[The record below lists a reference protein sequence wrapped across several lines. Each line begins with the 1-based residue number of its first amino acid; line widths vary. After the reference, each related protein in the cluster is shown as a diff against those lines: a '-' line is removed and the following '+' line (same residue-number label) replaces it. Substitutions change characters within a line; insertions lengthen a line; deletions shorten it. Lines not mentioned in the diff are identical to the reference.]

1 MNATDHLCDILVLGS
16 GAAGLAFALDLP
28 ASLAVTVLS
37 KGRLDQGA
45 TNRAQGGIAAVL
57 GEDDSIEAHVRD
69 TLEAGAGL
77 CDERVVRFA
86 VERGPEAVRWLIG
99 LGIELTWET
108 GAAGKR
114 PHLTRE
120 GGHSR
125 RRVAHAEDATGR
137 AVQACLE
144 NEAARR
150 PNVRLIENR
159 LAIDLIARLD
169 DAGRPRC
176 VGAYA
181 LNGDTGRVETLRAR
195 AVMMATGGASGV
207 YRHCTNPAAG
217 AGDGIAMAWR
227 AGCRVANMEFT
238 QFHPTSLFLRDG
250 EPLLISE
257 AVRGEGGVLRRPG
270 GAGRQDNKP
279 GAEFAAGSSGFGAC
293 APGGAGRQDNKP
305 GAEFAAGSSGFGACA
320 PGGAGRQ
327 DNKPGAEFA
336 AGSSGFGACAPGG
349 ERFMDRFDARA
360 ELAPRD
366 IVARAIDHEMKRLG
380 IAYVHLDISHRPA
393 EFVREHFPMLY
404 RRCLEVGIDMTAGPI
419 PVVPAAH
426 YTCGGIVADLAARTD
441 LAGLYAAGECAA
453 TGLHGANRLASNS
466 LLECIVFARAAAAD
480 VAGALPALPPP
491 ALPPWDESQVRDS
504 DEEVVLSHNRDEI
517 RRFMWDYVG
526 IVRTGKRLKRALS
539 RVELLKRE
547 VEEYYARFRV
557 TPALIELR
565 NMVMTAEL
573 IVRSALARKE
583 SRGLHYI
590 LDYPRPDA
598 SRPPADTI
606 LAPPPRHI
614 IATGSTLSESTG

>member
-1 MNATDHLCDILVLGS
+1 MNTSDHACDVLVIGS

-28 ASLAVTVLS
+28 ASLVVTVLS

-57 GEDDSIEAHVRD
+57 GADDSVDAHVRD

-77 CDERVVRFA
+77 CDENVVRFV
-86 VERGPEAVRWLIG
+86 VERGPETIRWLIG
-99 LGIELTWET
+99 LGIELTWEQ
-108 GAAGKR
+108 GAEGKR

-120 GGHSR
+120 GGHSF

-144 NEAARR
+144 NEAVRR
-150 PNVRLIENR
+150 ANVRLIENR
-159 LAIDLIARLD
+159 LAIDLIVRKGSD
-169 DAGRPRC
+169 GTPRC

-181 LNGDTGRVETLRAR
+181 LNEDTGRVETLAAR

-217 AGDGIAMAWR
+217 VGDGIAMAWR

-238 QFHPTSLFLRDG
+238 QFHPTSLYVRDG

-257 AVRGEGGVLRRPG
+257 AVRGEGGVLRLPT
-270 GAGRQDNKP
+270 
-279 GAEFAAGSSGFGAC
+279 
-293 APGGAGRQDNKP
+293 
-305 GAEFAAGSSGFGACA
+305 
-320 PGGAGRQ
+320 
-327 DNKPGAEFA
+327 
-336 AGSSGFGACAPGG
+336 G
-349 ERFMDRFDARA
+349 ERFMDRFDPRA

-380 IAYVHLDISHRPA
+380 LAYVHLDISHRPA
-393 EFVREHFPMLY
+393 DFVRGHFPMLY
-404 RRCLEVGIDMTAGPI
+404 RRCLEAGHDMTQGPI

-426 YTCGGIVADLAARTD
+426 YTCGGIVADLAARAD
-441 LAGLYAAGECAA
+441 LASLYAAGECAF

-466 LLECIVFARAAAAD
+466 LLECVVFARAAAAD
-480 VAGALPALPPP
+480 ASKSLPAGPPP

-526 IVRTGKRLKRALS
+526 IVRTGKRLQRALS
-539 RVELLKRE
+539 RIELLKRE
-547 VEEYYARFRV
+547 IEEYYTRFRV
-557 TPALIELR
+557 TPELIELR
-565 NMVMTAEL
+565 DMAVTAEL

-590 LDYPRPDA
+590 LDYPRPDEKQ
-598 SRPPADTI
+598 SPADTI

-614 IATGSTLSESTG
+614 IGAGSTLSESTG

>member
-1 MNATDHLCDILVLGS
+1 MTISDHLCDVLVLGS

-28 ASLAVTVLS
+28 DRVAVTVLS

-77 CDERVVRFA
+77 CDERVVRFV
-86 VERGPEAVRWLIG
+86 VERGPEVIRWLIG
-99 LGIELTWET
+99 LGIELTWEPGST
-108 GAAGKR
+108 GKR

-150 PNVRLIENR
+150 PNVRLVENR
-159 LAIDLIARLD
+159 LAIDLILRAGD
-169 DAGRPRC
+169 DGRPRC

-181 LNGDTGRVETLRAR
+181 LNEDTGRVETLRAR

-238 QFHPTSLFLRDG
+238 QFHPTSLYLRDG

-257 AVRGEGGVLRRPG
+257 AVRGEGGVLRLPG
-270 GAGRQDNKP
+270 GACR
-279 GAEFAAGSSGFGAC
+279 E
-293 APGGAGRQDNKP
+293 
-305 GAEFAAGSSGFGACA
+305 
-320 PGGAGRQ
+320 

-366 IVARAIDHEMKRLG
+366 IVARAIDYEMKRLG

-404 RRCLEVGIDMTAGPI
+404 RRCREAGFDMTAGPI

-480 VAGALPALPPP
+480 AADALPALPCPP

-539 RVELLKRE
+539 RVELLQRE

-565 NMVMTAEL
+565 NMVVTAEL

-583 SRGLHYI
+583 SRGLHHI
-590 LDYPRPDA
+590 LDYPRPDD

-606 LAPPPRHI
+606 LAPPARHK
-614 IATGSTLSESTG
+614 

>member
-1 MNATDHLCDILVLGS
+1 MNIPDHLCDVLVLGS

-28 ASLAVTVLS
+28 ASVAVTVLS

-57 GEDDSIEAHVRD
+57 GEDDSVEAHVRD

-99 LGIELTWET
+99 LGIELTWE
-108 GAAGKR
+108 AGLPGTRR

-120 GGHSR
+120 GGHSH
-125 RRVAHAEDATGR
+125 RRVAHAEDTTGR

-159 LAIDLIARLD
+159 LAIDLIMRPGD
-169 DAGRPRC
+169 DGRPRC

-181 LNGDTGRVETLRAR
+181 LNEDTGRVETLRAR

-207 YRHCTNPAAG
+207 YRHRTNPAAG

-227 AGCRVANMEFT
+227 SGCRVANMEFT
-238 QFHPTSLFLRDG
+238 QFHPTSLYLRDG

-257 AVRGEGGVLRRPG
+257 AVRGEGGVLRLP
-270 GAGRQDNKP
+270 
-279 GAEFAAGSSGFGAC
+279 S
-293 APGGAGRQDNKP
+293 
-305 GAEFAAGSSGFGACA
+305 
-320 PGGAGRQ
+320 
-327 DNKPGAEFA
+327 
-336 AGSSGFGACAPGG
+336 G

-393 EFVREHFPMLY
+393 EFVRERFPMLY
-404 RRCLEVGIDMTAGPI
+404 RRCLEVGIDMTAGPV

-480 VAGALPALPPP
+480 AAGALPALPPP
-491 ALPPWDESQVRDS
+491 PAVPPWDESQVRDS

-517 RRFMWDYVG
+517 RRFMWDYIG
-526 IVRTGKRLKRALS
+526 IVRTGKRLERALS

-565 NMVMTAEL
+565 DMVVTAEL
-573 IVRSALARKE
+573 IVRSALVRKE
-583 SRGLHYI
+583 SRGLHHI
-590 LDYPRPDA
+590 LDYPRPDD

-606 LAPPPRHI
+606 LVPHPPRHI
-614 IATGSTLSESTG
+614 IGSGSTLSESTG

>member
-1 MNATDHLCDILVLGS
+1 MNASDHPCDVLVLGS

-28 ASLAVTVLS
+28 AFLAVTVLS

-57 GEDDSIEAHVRD
+57 GEDDSVEAHVRD
-69 TLEAGAGL
+69 TLDAGAGL
-77 CDERVVRFA
+77 CDERVVRFV

-99 LGIELTWET
+99 LGIELTWDPES
-108 GAAGKR
+108 AVKR

-125 RRVAHAEDATGR
+125 RRVAHTEDATGR

-144 NEAARR
+144 NEATRR
-150 PNVRLIENR
+150 SNVRLIENR
-159 LAIDLIARLD
+159 LAIDLIVREDRDGL
-169 DAGRPRC
+169 PRC
-176 VGAYA
+176 VGVYA
-181 LNGDTGRVETLRAR
+181 LNGDTGRVETLPAR
-195 AVMMATGGASGV
+195 TIMMATGGASGV

-217 AGDGIAMAWR
+217 VGDGIAMAWR

-250 EPLLISE
+250 EPFLISE
-257 AVRGEGGVLRRPG
+257 AVRGEGGFLRL
-270 GAGRQDNKP
+270 
-279 GAEFAAGSSGFGAC
+279 
-293 APGGAGRQDNKP
+293 
-305 GAEFAAGSSGFGACA
+305 
-320 PGGAGRQ
+320 
-327 DNKPGAEFA
+327 
-336 AGSSGFGACAPGG
+336 PGG

-393 EFVREHFPMLY
+393 AFVREHFPMLY
-404 RRCLEVGIDMTAGPI
+404 RRCLEAGFDMTAGPI

-480 VAGALPALPPP
+480 VADALPALPPP
-491 ALPPWDESQVRDS
+491 PLPPWDESQVRDS

-517 RRFMWDYVG
+517 RRFMSDYVG
-526 IVRTGKRLKRALS
+526 IVRTAKRLQRALN

-565 NMVMTAEL
+565 DMVVTAEL

-583 SRGLHYI
+583 SRGLHHI
-590 LDYPRPDA
+590 LDYPRSDDT
-598 SRPPADTI
+598 RPPADTI
-606 LAPPPRHI
+606 LAPRSPRHI
-614 IATGSTLSESTG
+614 IGTGSTLSESAG